1 LLGDITVANL
11 CSVNDHSHLTT
22 SCRIIEGC
30 ISIKKFFN
38 YIEMLGKNP
47 EQFAGKE
54 VTDHSGK
61 SMLPGFI
68 S

>member
-1 LLGDITVANL
+1 LYFY
-11 CSVNDHSHLTT
+11 
-22 SCRIIEGC
+22 
-30 ISIKKFFN
+30 KKIVN

-54 VTDHSGK
+54 VADHSGK